1 MKLLL
6 DTHSLLWSLLDDEM
20 ISNVKELIL
29 NQNNEIYVSTA
40 SLWEIE
46 IKHSIRP
53 DSMPFSS
60 DEITKIL
67 ESRTDFTILPIKH
80 SHISRLHSF
89 IEQGIHK
96 DPFDH
101 LLLSVA
107 AAEDFYLLTHDE
119 KIGKYQG
126 VRLIQF

>member
-6 DTHSLLWSLLDDEM
+6 DTHSLLWTLFDNKM
-20 ISNVKELIL
+20 ISRVKELID
-29 NQNNEIYVSTA
+29 NQGNEIYVSTA

-60 DEITKIL
+60 DEIVDIL
-67 ESRTDFTILPIKH
+67 ENRTDFIILPIKQ
-80 SHISRLHSF
+80 SHVSLLKTF
-89 IEQGIHK
+89 INQGIHK

-101 LLLSVA
+101 MLLSVA

-119 KIGKYQG
+119 KIGNYQG
-126 VRLIQF
+126 VRFIQF